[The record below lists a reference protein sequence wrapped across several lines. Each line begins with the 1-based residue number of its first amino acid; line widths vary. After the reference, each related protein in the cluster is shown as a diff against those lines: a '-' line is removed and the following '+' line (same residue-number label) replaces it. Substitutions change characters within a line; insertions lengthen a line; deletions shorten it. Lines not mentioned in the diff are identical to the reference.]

1 MSCLRF
7 KLFFFS
13 LFVSVVLS
21 FAQTV
26 WYNPLSC
33 DTPYVCGR
41 AWNAE
46 IGKNFSRIPDRFQNK
61 LPAAVWGLSKN
72 SAGLSI
78 RFCTTSRRLSIKYTL
93 SIDGSL
99 YRNMTPLNH
108 SGIDLYAMDAD
119 GNQYWIGNRLQYH
132 FGKLPTDTITFDFP
146 EISIP
151 CFENRGLEYE
161 LFLPPYNTVTFL
173 SIGVSANSDFRFC
186 HESAER
192 PIVVYGSS
200 ITQGASPSRSGLMWT
215 NILQREMDYP
225 VINLGFSGSALME
238 PAVFDAIGEINARAF
253 ILDPMPNSYSLG
265 DEIINRAIIGVKKLR
280 EKSDVPILLVE
291 SAGPVDSVLN
301 AKTFR
306 AYREGDAKFHQ
317 AYLQLKS
324 QGLKNLFY
332 MSFKDIGLTKDAM
345 IDGIHPNDIGNLEYA
360 EAYEKKIKEMFPE
373 DMANKRYPPLRQRR
387 DGVYEWL
394 PRHNEVIRLN
404 HTTNPEILMIGNSIT
419 HFWGGKPY
427 SNNYGGNT
435 WNKFFGK
442 RRVINMGF
450 GWDRIE
456 NVFWRIFHG
465 ELEGCHPKHICLLI
479 GVNNISHNDSEEDVS
494 DGVVA
499 LAKLIRERQPQ
510 AKLHV
515 IKIYPAKNKED
526 IINRTNNLIAQKL
539 VRDDHTD
546 LVDLTSF
553 LTLHDGSGRID
564 ESLFREGLHPN
575 EKGYA
580 EIARGLKK
588 YLK

>member
-1 MSCLRF
+1 
-7 KLFFFS
+7 
-13 LFVSVVLS
+13 
-21 FAQTV
+21 
-26 WYNPLSC
+26 
-33 DTPYVCGR
+33 
-41 AWNAE
+41 
-46 IGKNFSRIPDRFQNK
+46 
-61 LPAAVWGLSKN
+61 
-72 SAGLSI
+72 
-78 RFCTTSRRLSIKYTL
+78 
-93 SIDGSL
+93 
-99 YRNMTPLNH
+99 
-108 SGIDLYAMDAD
+108 
-119 GNQYWIGNRLQYH
+119 
-132 FGKLPTDTITFDFP
+132 
-146 EISIP
+146 
-151 CFENRGLEYE
+151 
-161 LFLPPYNTVTFL
+161 
-173 SIGVSANSDFRFC
+173 
-186 HESAER
+186 
-192 PIVVYGSS
+192 
-200 ITQGASPSRSGLMWT
+200 
-215 NILQREMDYP
+215 
-225 VINLGFSGSALME
+225 
-238 PAVFDAIGEINARAF
+238 
-253 ILDPMPNSYSLG
+253 
-265 DEIINRAIIGVKKLR
+265 
-280 EKSDVPILLVE
+280 
-291 SAGPVDSVLN
+291 
-301 AKTFR
+301 
-306 AYREGDAKFHQ
+306 
-317 AYLQLKS
+317 
-324 QGLKNLFY
+324 
-332 MSFKDIGLTKDAM
+332 
-345 IDGIHPNDIGNLEYA
+345 
-360 EAYEKKIKEMFPE
+360 MFPE
-373 DMANKRYPPLRQRR
+373 DMANKRYPPIRQRR

-442 RRVINMGF
+442 RRVTNMGF

-539 VRDDHTD
+539 VCDDHTD